1 MSRPGRKLPKPAGYH
16 WLEKDPHI
24 HPENGKPSCRWCKG
38 RVDSPLRSFCSEE
51 CVFNW
56 TRRTRW
62 RITRAALFEMRKGKC
77 EKCGLDLRLIDE
89 SFCRKQMEY
98 SRRIESGAAPSQWR
112 KYKPPVYVDS
122 CGRPFSHVYWRE
134 KFNEAIAWAE
144 RNKCVG
150 RDVWDADHIQ
160 PLSLGGDPF
169 LFSNLAALCVP
180 CHRRKTCEDGS
191 RMAGRK
197 KKKDGAS

>member
-1 MSRPGRKLPKPAGYH
+1 
-16 WLEKDPHI
+16 
-24 HPENGKPSCRWCKG
+24 
-38 RVDSPLRSFCSEE
+38 
-51 CVFNW
+51 
-56 TRRTRW
+56 
-62 RITRAALFEMRKGKC
+62 MRKGKC

-98 SRRIESGAAPSQWR
+98 ARRIENGASPSQWR

-122 CGRPFSHVYWRE
+122 GGRPFSHVYWRE

-150 RDVWDADHIQ
+150 RDPWEVDHV
-160 PLSLGGDPF
+160 LALALGGDAF
-169 LFSNLAALCVP
+169 AFINLSCLCRP
-180 CHRRKTCEDGS
+180 CHVVKS
-191 RMAGRK
+191 RNDMGLIAQARK